1 MRNEMHSSNLFLL
14 VLIWFT
20 AVSQCL
26 QEKNE
31 HTQKGLG
38 ENIDTLIETF
48 TKEEMHGMIDIIEF
62 LKLKNPSF
70 KSTVDDVPANSRSL
84 PVQEKHPLAAI
95 DEKEIQSL
103 VKLGLSESDIEEI
116 VEIAKVMK
124 VSTEVSRI
132 IESSPSNDDLI
143 EMSEM
148 TSRDLKMLENK
159 LTISELAN
167 KKVSRRDAEP
177 EPEPEAE
184 PEPEPEPYPEPEAEP
199 DSPTGPPKLLADF
212 YHPYALSRMRVK
224 RAKSGFNLRLKGK
237 RFGKGRHRRRNPP
250 RKLPSFQ
257 HQQDPHMLS
266 GMGGKGVGPEER
278 SYGMI
283 GEHKGRYGRDI
294 WERVDGDVNDL
305 IDNKVEPDN
314 RKNTV
319 LNRARKKRYVMEAV
333 MGMLGMEEEE
343 ESEEVLYMSAMM
355 DGQKHEVMKTP
366 SYHTPESFKKTM
378 ARAKLVKTHP

>member
-1 MRNEMHSSNLFLL
+1 MLSSNLLFP
-14 VLIWFT
+14 VLIWLT
-20 AVSQCL
+20 AVSQCM
-26 QEKNE
+26 QEKKE

-48 TKEEMHGMIDIIEF
+48 TKEEMHGMIEIIEF
-62 LKLKNPSF
+62 LKMKNPSF

-84 PVQEKHPLAAI
+84 PVQEKRPPASI

-124 VSTEVSRI
+124 VSTELSRI
-132 IESSPSNDDLI
+132 IESSASNDDLI

-148 TSRDLKMLENK
+148 TATDLKMLENK

-167 KKVSRRDAEP
+167 KKLTRRDAEP

-199 DSPTGPPKLLADF
+199 DSTTGPPKLLAEF

-224 RAKSGFNLRLKGK
+224 RAKSGFNLRLKGN
-237 RFGKGRHRRRNPP
+237 RFGKGRRRRRNPP

-257 HQQDPHMLS
+257 HQQDPHMSS
-266 GMGGKGVGPEER
+266 GMGGRGVGAEER
-278 SYGMI
+278 SFGMI
-283 GEHKGRYGRDI
+283 GEHKGRYGRDL
-294 WERVDGDVNDL
+294 WGSVDGDANDL
-305 IDNKVEPDN
+305 IVNKVEPDN
-314 RKNTV
+314 RENAV
-319 LNRARKKRYVMEAV
+319 LNKARKKRYVMEAV
-333 MGMLGMEEEE
+333 MGMLGMEEEEE